1 VILKEQTAESI
12 TRSGISQKKNQL
24 FFFKQK
30 ASFYF
35 ADTGPEDFCLKSEPR
50 EQRGGLTLYTLAS
63 GLQKQKAK
71 LNPHMADVTPLAT
84 SFPSAM

>member
-50 EQRGGLTLYTLAS
+50 EQRGGSHLIYPCKRITEAKS
-63 GLQKQKAK
+63 KAQ
-71 LNPHMADVTPLAT
+71 PTYG
-84 SFPSAM
+84 